1 MTANQHPPLEELV
14 SDIAAVY
21 TLPKFLDEKVAA
33 LHLEKV
39 GAKLTKL
46 RPDQAKYIGVPE
58 AGPFK
63 GDLYRY

>member
-1 MTANQHPPLEELV
+1 VDQSRQVREDRSTRCPSSSTRRSRRSN
-14 SDIAAVY
+14 
-21 TLPKFLDEKVAA
+21 
-33 LHLEKV
+33 LEKV